1 MSKKLFTP
9 KFGPL
14 SGLRVVFS
22 GIEIAGPF
30 AGQMFAEWGAEVIWI
45 ENTAY
50 ADTIRVQPHY
60 PELSRRNLH
69 ALSLNIFKE
78 EGREAFLKL
87 METTDIFIEA
97 SKGPAF
103 AKRGITDE
111 VLWERNKAL
120 VIGHLSGFGQYGTP
134 EYTNLAA
141 YNTIAQAFSGYL
153 IQNGDKDQPMP
164 AFPYTADYFS
174 GMTVTTSA
182 LAALYKA
189 QQTGVGES
197 IDVAMYEVMLRMG
210 QYYMMNYFNG
220 GEVCPRMTKG
230 KDPYW
235 VGCGLYTCK
244 DGYIVMELV
253 GVNQIKEMFARMDI
267 SHLLGTEEF
276 PDGTQLISR
285 VDCPSGEFVEEK
297 LDEYLSGKT
306 IKEVQDLFAELHVA
320 CAKVLTIPE
329 LESNPQY
336 IARDSITEWENID
349 GETCKGPNIMPKFK
363 NNPCKI
369 WRGMPKYGMDTA
381 DILGDLGYSEEQIKG
396 LVDKGLA
403 KVGKDAPAE

>member
-1 MSKKLFTP
+1 MSNFSTP

-14 SGLRVVFS
+14 AGLRVVFS

-45 ENTAY
+45 ENVAY
-50 ADTIRVQPHY
+50 ADTIRVQPNY
-60 PELSRRNLH
+60 PHLSRRNLH
-69 ALSLNIFKE
+69 ALSLNIFKD

-87 METTDIFIEA
+87 METTDIFVEA

-103 AKRGITDE
+103 ARRGITDE
-111 VLWERNKAL
+111 VLWARNKKL
-120 VIGHLSGFGQYGTP
+120 VIAHLSGFGQFGT
-134 EYTNLAA
+134 EEFTHLAA

-174 GMTVTTSA
+174 GLTVTTAA
-182 LAALYKA
+182 LAALHNA
-189 QQTGVGES
+189 QRTGVGES

-235 VGCGLYTCK
+235 VGCGLYKCA

-253 GVNQIKEMFARMDI
+253 GITQIEEIFKDMGIA
-267 SHLLGTEEF
+267 HLLGTDEF
-276 PDGTQLISR
+276 PAGTQLISR
-285 VDCPSGEFVEEK
+285 VDSPSGDMVEDK
-297 LDEYLSGKT
+297 LDAYLGAHT
-306 IKEVQDLFAELHVA
+306 IAEVQARFAELKVA

-329 LESNPQY
+329 LESHPQY
-336 IARDSITEWENID
+336 VARESITTWKTID
-349 GETCKGPNIMPKFK
+349 GKDCRGPNIMPKFK
-363 NNPCKI
+363 NNPCRI
-369 WRGMPKYGMDTA
+369 WRGMPRHGMDTA
-381 DILGDLGYSEEQIKG
+381 GILTSIGYSEAQIQQ

-403 KVGKDAPAE
+403 KAGE